1 MRTYYRLLPFGSAS
15 LASLT
20 ALVLAN
26 AAAQTP
32 LPTLVVT
39 ATNAGTTVEAVLNQP
54 ISVQLRGNATTPY
67 SWYFV
72 GTNGSSVVTNGPS
85 VYVADSPA
93 LPGSPGTFEFP
104 FLAADA
110 GITGL
115 SFAEHLIGNPQDVLA
130 TFDVTIEVTV
140 PQPVLSIVLVG
151 NEMQLTWPDTT
162 SADFLLEG
170 TSSLYPAR
178 WAASN
183 VIIQDDGTNY
193 SGAPP
198 RFRNCAVLPTASVI
212 PLGGGSVSP

>member
-1 MRTYYRLLPFGSAS
+1 M
-15 LASLT
+15 
-20 ALVLAN
+20 
-26 AAAQTP
+26 
-32 LPTLVVT
+32 T

-193 SGAPP
+193 WVRLPASGTALF
-198 RFRNCAVLPTASVI
+198 FRLHRS
-212 PLGGGSVSP
+212 SP

>member
-1 MRTYYRLLPFGSAS
+1 MRAIYRLSTLGPAS
-15 LASLT
+15 LAGLF

-39 ATNAGTTVEAVLNQP
+39 ATNGGTTVEAVLGQP

-72 GTNGSSVVTNGPS
+72 GTNGTSVITNGPS
-85 VYVADSPA
+85 IYVGDSPG

-104 FLAADA
+104 FLAVDA
-110 GITGL
+110 GTTSL
-115 SFAEHLIGNPQDVLA
+115 SFAEHLYGNPQDVLA
-130 TFDVTIEVTV
+130 TFDVTIDVTV
-140 PQPVLSIVLVG
+140 PQPTLSIVLVG
-151 NEMQLTWPDTT
+151 NEVQISWPDTT

-170 TSSLYPAR
+170 TSSLYPPR

-193 SGAPP
+193 WVRLPP
-198 RFRNCAVLPTASVI
+198 AGTALFFRLHRS
-212 PLGGGSVSP
+212 SP